1 MEDKIALI
9 APGGESSW
17 RSFWSRHHTDKRA
30 VPVGVSPRRI
40 NKIVH
45 GARCITQTSRCGLG
59 VFLRHGCVQFWIDLQ
74 LHYDVEDRDG
84 RTARDAGQGTS
95 LVIASGGLMGH
106 YGQSYLS
113 TMTRRGRRQVGSC
126 GRVTG
131 SRPDVSLGKWCVE
144 QRLQQTIVDE
154 YDVSPHAF
162 LADETGI
169 GEIRQPMGCRLPLG
183 QTSFHDVV
191 DSQVGLAEHHAR
203 E

>member
-1 MEDKIALI
+1 M
-9 APGGESSW
+9 
-17 RSFWSRHHTDKRA
+17 
-30 VPVGVSPRRI
+30 V
-40 NKIVH
+40 
-45 GARCITQTSRCGLG
+45 
-59 VFLRHGCVQFWIDLQ
+59 VQFWIDLQ

-191 DSQVGLAEHHAR
+191 DS
-203 E
+203 